1 MGFIRPQIGAPGA
14 PRGGRSAGRRGP
26 AAIAAAVAAFDRG
39 RFSEIK
45 PRGAAGNGSL
55 ATDVDDRGRLLG
67 YVL

>member
-1 MGFIRPQIGAPGA
+1 L
-14 PRGGRSAGRRGP
+14 
-26 AAIAAAVAAFDRG
+26 AAFDRG

-45 PRGAAGNGSL
+45 PRAAACNGSL